1 MNNITEELEHKLNI
15 RIKFPYHNMVW
26 GQINSEINR
35 KLRVELFEKTT
46 VQIVRPLCNQVKIVI
61 YNI

>member
-1 MNNITEELEHKLNI
+1 MRNIMEELEHKLNI

-35 KLRVELFEKTT
+35 KLRVELFDKTS
-46 VQIVRPLCNQVKIVI
+46 VEIVRPSCNVLYVI
-61 YNI
+61 KLKL